1 MNRFCRAVKSLSIKL
16 PFWLSQKRFCER
28 NGLKKKTKLMTGA
41 VPTIQ
46 SETKPVVASEPQKEP
61 GRVSNRMLLL
71 QSSDKRPCTLSKT
84 VHKLESLPLW
94 EYYVHKTTTIIFWA
108 CYSSFYCAVDERL
121 KQEKTKHC
129 TYSSKRCECASS
141 QVIQQLSV
149 AVTGFSGLWRK
160 KVYEQ
165 DGPEEPN
172 NFNPWSCLIRATE
185 NRQSPRKHVQDIRL
199 YSYFFCKNV
208 GPITMLRN

>member
-1 MNRFCRAVKSLSIKL
+1 MVRFVHGKWTDFVRPSSHSVLNF
-16 PFWLSQKRFCER
+16 PFDWTSQKRFCER
-28 NGLKKKTKLMTGA
+28 NGLKKQTKLMTGA

-46 SETKPVVASEPQKEP
+46 SETKAVVASEPQKEP
-61 GRVSNRMLLL
+61 GRASNRMLLL

-94 EYYVHKTTTIIFWA
+94 EYYVHKT
-108 CYSSFYCAVDERL
+108 YNHNCAVDERL
-121 KQEKTKHC
+121 KQDKTKHC
-129 TYSSKRCECASS
+129 TYRSKRCEFASS

-172 NFNPWSCLIRATE
+172 NYPWSCLIRATE
-185 NRQSPRKHVQDIRL
+185 NRQSPRKHVQDIWL
-199 YSYFFCKNV
+199 YSYFF
-208 GPITMLRN
+208 L